1 MDRSETGKRRSFSRY
16 RVYKLFFFLM
26 LIGGLFSCHVA
37 RYVYW
42 NFADVK
48 DYQKFPADTIHSDGS
63 QGYLFTKQQDV
74 DFPLPVSYMDD
85 ENPDL
90 ETFLGNNN
98 TTAFSVIRN
107 DSILSEYFF
116 GRYNS
121 TSILPSFS
129 VAKVYVSTLVGI
141 AFEEGDIKSLRQT
154 VTDYLDGFKHS
165 GFDKITIEDLL
176 NMQSGIK
183 FSEGYYNPF
192 GEMARFYY
200 GKNLKHYVYHLKTE
214 RPPGE
219 TYEYQSANTQILA
232 MILEKATGKSLP
244 VYLEEKIWKPLP
256 MHYNASWNYD
266 SRAHHNTK
274 AFCCINARLYDYARF
289 AKLFLN
295 DGRWKGQQI
304 IPSSWVGRILNA
316 QPAFTDD
323 SGYPYCFHW
332 RVMENGA
339 IFAKGILGQY
349 IYIRPD
355 KNIIILRFGEKSG
368 NVEWPRL
375 FNAIADQL

>member
-1 MDRSETGKRRSFSRY
+1 MDKGETDRRISFSRY
-16 RVYKLFFFLM
+16 RIYKLFFFLM

-63 QGYLFTKQQDV
+63 QEYLFTKRQDV
-74 DFPLPVSYMDD
+74 DIPLPARYRDD

-90 ETFLGNNN
+90 KTFLGNDK

-107 DSILSEYFF
+107 DSILFECFF
-116 GRYNS
+116 RKYDPAS
-121 TSILPSFS
+121 VLPSFS
-129 VAKVYVSTLVGI
+129 VAKVFVSTLVGI
-141 AFEEGDIKSLRQT
+141 ALEEGHIKSLHQT
-154 VTDYLDGFKHS
+154 ITDYLDGFEHS

-200 GKNLKHYVYHLKTE
+200 GRNLEHYVYQLKTE

-219 TYEYQSANTQILA
+219 TYKYQSANTQILA

-244 VYLEEKIWKPLP
+244 VYLEEKIWKSLP
-256 MHYNASWNYD
+256 MQYNASWNYD
-266 SRAHHNTK
+266 SKKHHNTK
-274 AFCCINARLYDYARF
+274 AFCCINARLHDYARF

-295 DGRWKGQQI
+295 DGRWKDQQI
-304 IPSSWVGRILNA
+304 IPSSWVERILNA
-316 QPAFTDD
+316 QPKFSDD
-323 SGYPYCFHW
+323 SGYPYYFHW
-332 RVMENGA
+332 RVMGNGA

-355 KNIIILRFGEKSG
+355 KNIIILRFGKKSG
-368 NVEWPRL
+368 KVEWPVFFNDITDRL
-375 FNAIADQL
+375 